1 MAELTS
7 IYFLPGNTLLHHL
20 DTRVKLTL
28 MILISLSTLRASAS
42 ALAVLT
48 FVFLLLAYLLRMRLM
63 SILIE
68 LRFFLLLLAFV
79 FTARMLSTPGNPLWA
94 FGFISITQNGI
105 QDGALVSWRLL
116 LVVLMSII
124 LLSTTQTSRIKEA
137 VAWFLAPIP
146 MIPEKK
152 IATMMGLLV
161 RFIPVIF
168 HKYREVS
175 LAQKARCSENI
186 KNPATRFRKLA
197 FPLIKQVFQDA
208 ENIADAMTARCYTE
222 NAIANPEK
230 FKRQD
235 WLGLGL
241 GIIGCLVLTAL

>member
-7 IYFLPGNTLLHHL
+7 TSFLPGNTLLHHL
-20 DTRVKLTL
+20 DTRVKLSL
-28 MILISLSTLRASAS
+28 MICISLSTLRASGL

-48 FVFLLLAYLLRMRLM
+48 FVFLLLIHLLRMRLM
-63 SILIE
+63 NILIE
-68 LRFFLLLLAFV
+68 LRFFLLLLSFV
-79 FTARMLSTPGNPLWA
+79 FAARVLSTPGNPLWT
-94 FGFISITQNGI
+94 FGVICITQNGL

-116 LVVLMSII
+116 LVVLMGVI

-137 VAWFLAPIP
+137 VAWFLAPVP

-168 HKYREVS
+168 QKSQEVS

-186 KNPATRFRKLA
+186 KNPVTRFRRLA
-197 FPLIKQVFQDA
+197 FPLIKHVFQDA
-208 ENIADAMTARCYTE
+208 ENIAEAMAARCYTE
-222 NAIANPEK
+222 NAIASPEK

-241 GIIGCLVLTAL
+241 GILGCLVLTAL